1 MASVIFAVYMT
12 RMGVQISQNP
22 YERPV
27 NIRQQIPEKKKNHS
41 ESWFVLAL
49 ELAAKGNLPILY

>member
-1 MASVIFAVYMT
+1 MT
-12 RMGVQISQNP
+12 RMGVQISQSP
-22 YERPV
+22 YELV
-27 NIRQQIPEKKKNHS
+27 NIRQQISEKKKNHS